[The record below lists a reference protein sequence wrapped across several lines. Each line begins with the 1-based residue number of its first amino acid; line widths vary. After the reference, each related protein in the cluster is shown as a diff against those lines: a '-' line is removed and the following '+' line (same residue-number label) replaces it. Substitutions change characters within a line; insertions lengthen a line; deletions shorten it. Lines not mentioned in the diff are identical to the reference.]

1 MRNIFLYTPWC
12 EQGLS
17 YDAKVIE
24 KICLNNNITPF
35 ITYRNKRKID
45 WDCNFI
51 PIRKIHKIIKTNDIF
66 FCFERFPK
74 RHLEKILNKIN
85 HSYLMI
91 NYEYYLSEENRYHKL
106 FTKIFCKSK
115 IAFQG
120 CKNDGLQN
128 LTYLPWIL
136 WNFPILQPN
145 KCNKIVNVLFNG
157 GTGGLNDRRNFESII
172 YLIKNYTDDDVIF
185 TLKFTSKIRRWTKKI
200 LKKNMNLIKLDD
212 RIILICENYDRSQ
225 YQKLLNKNDIN
236 LAPSK
241 FEGFGLTLL
250 EALHSRIPTITINN
264 SPMNEIITNGE
275 NGICVS
281 AKEVGKIQKQPIYE
295 INKKEFIF
303 EFSKLIKNPDR
314 INEMKS
320 NTALYIEKNK
330 GHFINTII
338 KTFNSKY

>member
-35 ITYRNKRKID
+35 ITYRNKRKIN

-51 PIRKIHKIIKTNDIF
+51 SIRKIHKIISTNDIF

-74 RHLEKILNKIN
+74 RHLKKILNKIN

-91 NYEYYLSEENRYHKL
+91 NYEYYLSEENSYHKL

-115 IAFQG
+115 IAFHG

-128 LTYLPWIL
+128 LIYLPWIL

-172 YLIKNYTDDDVIF
+172 YLIKNYTGNDVIF

-212 RIILICENYDRSQ
+212 RIILICENYDRNQ
-225 YQKLLNKNDIN
+225 YQKLLNENDIN

-281 AKEVGKIQKQPIYE
+281 ANEVGKIQKQPIYE

-320 NTALYIEKNK
+320 NTALYIEKNR

-338 KTFNSKY
+338 KTFNSKH